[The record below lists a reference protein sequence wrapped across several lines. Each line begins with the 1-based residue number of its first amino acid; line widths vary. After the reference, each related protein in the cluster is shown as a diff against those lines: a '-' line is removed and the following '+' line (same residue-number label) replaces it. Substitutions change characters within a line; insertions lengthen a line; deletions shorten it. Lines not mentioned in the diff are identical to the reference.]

1 MDENVYLDLIEKREQ
16 YIEIKHSI
24 ETRENEIYG
33 ILDDILYKSIPHP
46 NESPLKLVNEL
57 YYLEIK
63 LINIKADIV
72 KIDKKLQKLTQ

>member
-1 MDENVYLDLIEKREQ
+1 MDENVYLNFIEKREQ
-16 YIEIKHSI
+16 YIKEKHSI
-24 ETRENEIYG
+24 EVRKNEIYE

>member
-1 MDENVYLDLIEKREQ
+1 MDENVYFNFIEKREQ
-16 YIEIKHSI
+16 YIKTKHGI
-24 ETRENEIYG
+24 EVRKNEIYE
-33 ILDDILYKSIPHP
+33 ILDDLLYKSIPHP

-72 KIDKKLQKLTQ
+72 EIDKKLQKLTQ

>member
-1 MDENVYLDLIEKREQ
+1 MILVTLHFGFWLGVYE
-16 YIEIKHSI
+16 
-24 ETRENEIYG
+24 

-72 KIDKKLQKLTQ
+72 EIDKKLQKLTQ

>member
-1 MDENVYLDLIEKREQ
+1 MQILRTLHLKR
-16 YIEIKHSI
+16 K
-24 ETRENEIYG
+24 NEIYE

-72 KIDKKLQKLTQ
+72 EIDKKLQKLTQ

>member
-1 MDENVYLDLIEKREQ
+1 MDENVYLNFIEKRKQ
-16 YIEIKHSI
+16 YIKTKHGI
-24 ETRENEIYG
+24 EVRKNEIYE

-72 KIDKKLQKLTQ
+72 RIDKKLQKLTQ